1 MLPAHLADFFLK
13 KKKHLADI
21 ARTNDSMMKAC
32 QNPRKEKKWLA
43 KGNEDIGIL
52 KLNTWIR
59 QTCGIEEK
67 NCS

>member
-1 MLPAHLADFFLK
+1 
-13 KKKHLADI
+13 
-21 ARTNDSMMKAC
+21 MMKAC